1 MEQTFVMFK
10 PETIQRRLCGP
21 ILQRLENKGFK
32 LIAMKLMTIDEG
44 LAKKHYAEHSGKAFF
59 PKLVEHICS
68 GPVLAMVW
76 EGDGVIASIRAMMGK
91 TNPLEAAPGTI
102 RGDFGV
108 TMSLNLIHGS
118 DSPQA
123 ASREINLFFKA
134 EESQIYNLSL
144 EKWI

>member
-32 LIAMKLMTIDEG
+32 LIAMKLMTIDED
-44 LAKKHYAEHSGKAFF
+44 LAKEHYAEHSGKSFF
-59 PKLVEHICS
+59 PELVEHICS

-91 TNPLEAAPGTI
+91 TNPLEAAAGTI

-118 DSPQA
+118 DSAQSA
-123 ASREINLFFKA
+123 AREIKLFFNP
-134 EESQIYNLSL
+134 EELQTYDLSL
-144 EKWI
+144 GKWI